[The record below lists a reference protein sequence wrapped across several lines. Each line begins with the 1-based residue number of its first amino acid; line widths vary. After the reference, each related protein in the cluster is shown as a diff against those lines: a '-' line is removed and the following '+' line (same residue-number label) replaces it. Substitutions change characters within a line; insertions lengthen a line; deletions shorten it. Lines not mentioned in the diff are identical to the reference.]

1 MSPSAILTDAL
12 SKQYRL
18 GQTQPFGTLRDTI
31 ANAVS
36 ASGRRLSATFRHDA
50 ARVRSPRR
58 EAFWA
63 LRDISLEVDRGEVVG
78 VIGRNGA
85 GKSTLLKILCRLTE
99 PTSGMAMVQG
109 RVGSLLEVGTGFHAE
124 LTGRENVY
132 LNGAILG
139 MRRRE
144 INRKFD
150 QIVEFAGTGKFL
162 DTPVKR
168 YPSGMMIRLAF
179 AVAAHLETEVLLV
192 DEVLSVGDV
201 EFQRRCLG
209 KMEDVA
215 HEGRTVL
222 FVSHNLPA
230 VRRLCSRAILLSQG
244 QIETDGT
251 TADVLDRYLSG
262 VGGGNS
268 ALVEGEDLERY
279 VGGWLA
285 HDRRLFRATRIAMLD
300 AKGIPRA
307 SFASDEPFELVL
319 DYEVLESVTN
329 LQVTFDVYDMD
340 GEIPIMRTQA
350 ADDADSG
357 LPYLSEPGI
366 YRSRCR
372 IPGNLFGGHRF
383 YVDVNL
389 KSEGMQGVWL
399 ERVLGF
405 DISFRGYSDN
415 ADQNSWKGRFRPL
428 LSWDIDRLD
437 QPTL

>member
-1 MSPSAILTDAL
+1 VSLSAIRTDAL

-18 GQTQPFGTLRDTI
+18 GQTQPYGTLRDAI
-31 ANAVS
+31 AS
-36 ASGRRLSATFRHDA
+36 AFAGPVRGLSAALREE
-50 ARVRSPRR
+50 RVRSRAPRR
-58 EAFWA
+58 ELLWA
-63 LRDISLEVDRGEVVG
+63 LRDVSFEIGRGEVVG
-78 VIGRNGA
+78 IIGRNGA
-85 GKSTLLKILCRLTE
+85 GKSTLLKILSRLTE

-168 YPSGMMIRLAF
+168 YSSGMMIRLAF
-179 AVAAHLETEVLLV
+179 AVAAHLETEILLV

-209 KMEDVA
+209 KMEDVT

-244 QIETDGT
+244 QIETDGA
-251 TADVLDRYLSG
+251 TADVLDRYLRG
-262 VGGGNS
+262 VTGGAS
-268 ALVEGEDLERY
+268 ALVEGEDLARY
-279 VGGWLA
+279 VGGWLV
-285 HDRRLFRATRIAMLD
+285 HHRRLFRATRIAMLD

-340 GEIPIMRTQA
+340 GDIPIMRTQA

-357 LPYLSEPGI
+357 LQYLSEPGI

-372 IPGNLFGGHRF
+372 IPANLFGGHRF
-383 YVDVNL
+383 YVDASL
-389 KSEGMQGVWL
+389 KSEGMQDVWL
-399 ERVLGF
+399 ERVLEF
-405 DISFRGYSDN
+405 DISFRGYSEN
-415 ADQNSWKGRFRPL
+415 ADQYSWKGRFRPL

-437 QPTL
+437 QPAL